1 MVGTGTG
8 IAPFRGFLKTR
19 YNAENASQTGQT
31 HLFFGT
37 QTHQD
42 YLYQE
47 ELEYFAQQFPETFYL
62 HTAFSREQKN
72 ATGERMYVQHRIFEQ
87 RETVLTLLQQSN
99 TYFYIC
105 GLKGMETGIFAAM
118 EKACQETGTD
128 WSTLLAQLKT
138 EHRWHV
144 EVY

>member
-19 YNAENASQTGQT
+19 YNAENAQQTGET

-47 ELEYFAQQFPETFYL
+47 ELEAYVANHSETFHL

-72 ATGERMYVQHRIFEQ
+72 VTGERMYVQHRIFEQ
-87 RETVLTLLQQSN
+87 RDVVLRLLQQPN
-99 TYFYIC
+99 TYFYVC

-118 EKACQETGTD
+118 EKACLENGVD
-128 WSTLLAQLKT
+128 WSTLLAQLKA